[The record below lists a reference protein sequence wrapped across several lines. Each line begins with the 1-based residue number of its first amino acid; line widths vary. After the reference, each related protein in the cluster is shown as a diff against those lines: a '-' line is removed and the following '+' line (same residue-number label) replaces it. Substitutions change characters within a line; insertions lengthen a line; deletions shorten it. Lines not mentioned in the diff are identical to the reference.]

1 MKYELFA
8 TLYQEAFGY
17 DDLEMYIAE
26 RGWQEWMDS
35 FDNNKLGDILTSV
48 YTLAKMTIKEMRE
61 TKKLSRAQFSR
72 IYNIPIRTL
81 ENWDAETR
89 KMTSY
94 DKMLI
99 AYTFFMDDFLGT
111 DGERN
116 E

>member
-8 TLYQEAFGY
+8 TLYQEALEY
-17 DDLEMYIAE
+17 NDVEMYIAE
-26 RGWQEWMDS
+26 RGWQDWMDS
-35 FDNNKLGDILTSV
+35 FDNDKLGVVLTAV
-48 YTLAKMTIKEMRE
+48 YSLANMTIKEMRE
-61 TKKLSRAQFSR
+61 SKKMSRAQFSR
-72 IYNIPIRTL
+72 VYNIPIRTL

-99 AYTFFMDDFLGT
+99 AYTFFMDGFLDKG
-111 DGERN
+111 GERN